1 MFALGLFIGFI
12 AGGVFLAVVSCI
24 FVENEEK
31 NNRKW

>member
-12 AGGVFLAVVSCI
+12 AGVVFLAVTACI
-24 FVENEEK
+24 FVEKEE

>member
-12 AGGVFLAVVSCI
+12 AGGVTLAVTACI
-24 FVENEEK
+24 FVENED